1 MIAHPVVRWLP
12 CAALALL
19 AVAAGAGLVRELTW
33 LPPLP
38 PPPPMLS
45 EPAPSP
51 VMVAARHRL
60 SGPVETA
67 QYAII
72 AVRNLFS
79 ASRAEQGDAEATVAT
94 GPRPYLHGVVLDG
107 DRSRAYLEDP
117 TTQRVA
123 GYRVGDAVGG
133 GTLVRI
139 LEDRVVIRR
148 PEGLV
153 EVMLKDPSK
162 PQPAPPASPAAPVP
176 PVPGAP
182 AAPGPVVPPGDSA
195 APAGPGLPSPTAPA
209 GPSAEVMT
217 PRTPPPGPR

>member
-1 MIAHPVVRWLP
+1 MIPHPIVRWLP

-19 AVAAGAGLVRELTW
+19 ALAAGAGLVRELTRM
-33 LPPLP
+33 PPLP
-38 PPPPMLS
+38 PPPPVVS
-45 EPAPSP
+45 EPAPRP
-51 VMVAARHRL
+51 VMVAARHQL

-79 ASRAEQGDAEATVAT
+79 ASRAEQAEAEATVAT
-94 GPRPYLHGVVLDG
+94 GPKPYLHGVVLDG
-107 DRSRAYLEDP
+107 DQSRAYLEDP
-117 TTQRVA
+117 TTQRVS

-153 EVMLKDPSK
+153 EVILKDPAK
-162 PQPAPPASPAAPVP
+162 PQPAPAAPA
-176 PVPGAP
+176 AP
-182 AAPGPVVPPGDSA
+182 AAPGPLVPPADSA
-195 APAGPGLPSPTAPA
+195 MPAGPGLPAPTAPA
-209 GPSAEVMT
+209 GPSAEVET
-217 PRTPPPGPR
+217 PRTPVPGPR

>member
-1 MIAHPVVRWLP
+1 MIANTVRWLP

-33 LPPLP
+33 TPPLP
-38 PPPPMLS
+38 PLSPVLS

-51 VMVAARHRL
+51 VMVAAPHRFL
-60 SGPVETA
+60 GPAETA

-79 ASRAEQGDAEATVAT
+79 ASRVEQTEAEATVAT
-94 GPRPYLHGVVLDG
+94 GPKPYLHGVVLDG
-107 DRSRAYLEDP
+107 SRSRAYLEDP
-117 TTQRVA
+117 ATQRVA
-123 GYRVGDAVGG
+123 GYAVGDAVGG

-153 EVMLKDPSK
+153 EVMLKDPAK
-162 PQPAPPASPAAPVP
+162 PQPVPVAPAGAPVP
-176 PVPGAP
+176 TPPGAP
-182 AAPGPVVPPGDSA
+182 AAPGPAAPPADSA
-195 APAGPGLPSPTAPA
+195 APATPGPPAPSTPA
-209 GPSAEVMT
+209 GPSAEVVT

>member
-1 MIAHPVVRWLP
+1 MIAHPIVRWLP

-19 AVAAGAGLVRELTW
+19 AVAAGAGLVGELTRI
-33 LPPLP
+33 PPLP
-38 PPPPMLS
+38 VPPPALS
-45 EPAPSP
+45 EAEPTP

-153 EVMLKDPSK
+153 EVMLKDPGK
-162 PQPAPPASPAAPVP
+162 PQPTPAAPAPPA
-176 PVPGAP
+176 PGATP
-182 AAPGPVVPPGDSA
+182 APGPVPPGDSA
-195 APAGPGLPSPTAPA
+195 APAGPGPAPTTPG
-209 GPSAEVMT
+209 GPSAEIMT

>member
-1 MIAHPVVRWLP
+1 MIANSVVRWLP

-38 PPPPMLS
+38 PPPPVLS

-162 PQPAPPASPAAPVP
+162 PQPAPASPAAPAP
-176 PVPGAP
+176 PAPGAP

-195 APAGPGLPSPTAPA
+195 TPAGPGLPAPPA
-209 GPSAEVMT
+209 PGGPSAEIVT

>member
-1 MIAHPVVRWLP
+1 MIAHPIVRWLP

-19 AVAAGAGLVRELTW
+19 VLTAGGGLVRELTR

-38 PPPPMLS
+38 PPPPVVS
-45 EPAPSP
+45 ESAPRP
-51 VMVAARHRL
+51 VMVATRHRL

-72 AVRNLFS
+72 AIRNLFS
-79 ASRAEQGDAEATVAT
+79 ASRAEQGEAEATAAT
-94 GPRPYLHGVVLDG
+94 GPKPYLRGVVLDG
-107 DRSRAYLEDP
+107 DQSRAYLEDP
-117 TTQRVA
+117 TTQRVS

-153 EVMLKDPSK
+153 EVILKDPAK
-162 PQPAPPASPAAPVP
+162 PQPAPTAPGAPVP
-176 PVPGAP
+176 WAPGPP
-182 AAPGPVVPPGDSA
+182 AAPGPRGEHEQHPARRDCDCTHRRSPCVLA
-195 APAGPGLPSPTAPA
+195 ADHGAS
-209 GPSAEVMT
+209 
-217 PRTPPPGPR
+217 